1 VSIRPIDMQVNIG
14 RESDV
19 KTQRIHDE
27 IREEGAQRYATE
39 LQKEEQIKSENV
51 QDTKKSEMDKIE
63 EKNKKKKKEDN
74 KKKKKDKKKE
84 EFSDPTKGSI
94 IDIKLV

>member
-1 VSIRPIDMQVNIG
+1 
-14 RESDV
+14 
-19 KTQRIHDE
+19 
-27 IREEGAQRYATE
+27 
-39 LQKEEQIKSENV
+39 V